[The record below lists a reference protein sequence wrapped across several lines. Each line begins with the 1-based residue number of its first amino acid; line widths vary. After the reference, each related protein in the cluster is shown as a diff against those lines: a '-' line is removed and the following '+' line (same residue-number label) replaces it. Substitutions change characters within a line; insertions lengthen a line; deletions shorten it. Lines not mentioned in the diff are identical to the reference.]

1 MIKKLVVYIIYFW
14 TIFIWRVSPLYAS
27 SLEYD
32 NFFAE
37 IIKKENKAEKDTYLL
52 FDCLYDKDAENIDA
66 YSLFLYMQDNGIK
79 SNYVVL
85 KESPL
90 YEKLKKENKLD
101 NIIGIDEY
109 SKLNGWNF
117 LQNIADVLPH
127 TKAIITSFGTES
139 VIDVYLKKLEYLKYI
154 FIQHGQIYFKESV
167 FHSGYLYPDKFP
179 YILASSKI
187 EEFILKKYGWND
199 QNIIKAGLPRWD
211 LLKENIE
218 YKQEKSIFIMFTW
231 RNTSPYFFSETQY
244 FNKLS
249 SLLNSKK
256 LHTFLKKHN
265 IKVYFAPHHSLKTNS
280 KINLDIEGI
289 EGIEVIDT
297 KHISNYIRKSSLLL
311 TDFSS
316 VSFDFMFQDKPV
328 ILYGLDRGDRLLDK
342 NQYMDLELLYKRRN
356 IFPNIVFDEDEA
368 IELIK
373 YYVKNDFKLQENI
386 KQIYELFFYTKESI
400 RKRLVDEIEKI
411 CKT

>member
-1 MIKKLVVYIIYFW
+1 MIKKLVVWIVYFW
-14 TIFIWRVSPLYAS
+14 SIFIWGISPLYAS

-66 YSLFLYMQDNGIK
+66 YSLFLYMQDNDIK

-139 VIDVYLKKLEYLKYI
+139 VLDVYLKKLEYLKYI

-167 FHSGYLYPDKFP
+167 MHSGYLYPDKFP
-179 YILASSKI
+179 YILASSPI
-187 EEFILKKYGWND
+187 EEFILKKYGWKD

-218 YKQEKSIFIMFTW
+218 HKQEKSIFIMFTW
-231 RNTSPYFFSETQY
+231 RNTTPQFFSKTLY
-244 FNKLS
+244 FNKLN
-249 SLLNSKK
+249 SLLNNKK
-256 LHTFLKKHN
+256 LHTFLKEQN
-265 IKVYFAPHHSLKTNS
+265 IKVYLALHHALKTNS
-280 KINLDIEGI
+280 KINLDINI
-289 EGIEVIDT
+289 EGIEIVDT
-297 KHISNYIRKSSLLL
+297 KYISKYIRKSSLLL
-311 TDFSS
+311 TDLSS
-316 VSFDFMFQDKPV
+316 VAFDFMFQDKPV
-328 ILYGLDRGDRLLDK
+328 ILYGLDRKDKLLDRK
-342 NQYMDLELLYKRRN
+342 QYMDLELLYERRN
-356 IFPNIVFDEDEA
+356 VFPNIVFSEDEV

-373 YYVKNDFKLQENI
+373 YYVKNDFELQENI
-386 KQIYELFFYTKESI
+386 KQIYELFFYTKEDI
-400 RKRLVDEIEKI
+400 RKILVTQIEKI
-411 CKT
+411 CRP

>member
-1 MIKKLVVYIIYFW
+1 MIKKLVVWIVYFW
-14 TIFIWRVSPLYAS
+14 SIFIWGISPLYAS

-66 YSLFLYMQDNGIK
+66 YSLFLYMQDNDIK

-139 VIDVYLKKLEYLKYI
+139 VLDVYLKKLEYLKYI

-167 FHSGYLYPDKFP
+167 MHSGYLYPDKFP
-179 YILASSKI
+179 YILASSPI
-187 EEFILKKYGWND
+187 EEFILKKYGWKD

-211 LLKENIE
+211 LLKE
-218 YKQEKSIFIMFTW
+218 KSIFIMFTW
-231 RNTSPYFFSETQY
+231 RNTTPQFFSKTLY
-244 FNKLS
+244 FNKLN
-249 SLLNSKK
+249 SLLNNKK
-256 LHTFLKKHN
+256 LHTFLKEQN
-265 IKVYFAPHHSLKTNS
+265 IKVYLALHHALKTNS
-280 KINLDIEGI
+280 KINLDINI
-289 EGIEVIDT
+289 EGIEIVDT
-297 KHISNYIRKSSLLL
+297 KYISKYIRKSSLLL
-311 TDFSS
+311 TDLSS
-316 VSFDFMFQDKPV
+316 VAFDFMFQDKPV
-328 ILYGLDRGDRLLDK
+328 ILYGLDRKDKLLDRK
-342 NQYMDLELLYKRRN
+342 QYMDLELLYERRN
-356 IFPNIVFDEDEA
+356 VFPNIVFSEDEV

-373 YYVKNDFKLQENI
+373 YYVKNDFELQENI
-386 KQIYELFFYTKESI
+386 KQIYELFFYTKEDI
-400 RKRLVDEIEKI
+400 RKILVTQIEKI
-411 CKT
+411 CRP